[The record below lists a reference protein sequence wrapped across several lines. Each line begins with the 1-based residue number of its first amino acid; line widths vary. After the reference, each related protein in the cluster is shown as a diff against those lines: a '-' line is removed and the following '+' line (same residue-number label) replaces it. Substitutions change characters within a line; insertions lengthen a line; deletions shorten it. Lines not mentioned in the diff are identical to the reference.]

1 MIYGDSLRSCCVA
14 IVVPHADKV
23 KKWAQENGK
32 TLFTNN
38 DLGKDSEDLNSV
50 IQDSVFKKFIMD
62 DMNRIAVEN
71 KLSGLEK
78 PKDICLTLDAFSIEN
93 NMLTPTFKLK
103 RNIGREVYRAQIDKM
118 YEALVKQ
125 GL

>member
-1 MIYGDSLRSCCVA
+1 
-14 IVVPHADKV
+14 
-23 KKWAQENGK
+23 
-32 TLFTNN
+32 
-38 DLGKDSEDLNSV
+38 
-50 IQDSVFKKFIMD
+50 MD